1 MATGSLTKRLGIED
15 GTVLKEPLIEYC
27 LKDDKL
33 GDPLISEDHIYAF
46 DWANRKEIEK
56 IKKTIFRI
64 NDFMIGMFR
73 GVGIKLIDFKLD
85 DDNISEKNSDDYALL
100 LQLFIGRGEFFFCH
114 WYAIDEQTIND
125 RLSVTSGEKFFI
137 TMATQV
143 DGPKIYVDKLSKYMK
158 KLK

>member
-1 MATGSLTKRLGIED
+1 MKHKLKHFIATHTFHSTKSKKDFFSLVKHRKTNSDWFGNETPEMKENFFKL
-15 GTVLKEPLIEYC
+15 LKGRNL
-27 LKDDKL
+27 
-33 GDPLISEDHIYAF
+33 
-46 DWANRKEIEK
+46 
-56 IKKTIFRI
+56 
-64 NDFMIGMFR
+64 
-73 GVGIKLIDFKLD
+73 LD

-143 DGPKIYVDKLSKYMK
+143 DGPKIYVDKLTKYMK

>member
-1 MATGSLTKRLGIED
+1 MKHKLKHFIATHTFHSTKSKKDFFSLVKYRKINSDWFGNETTEMKQNFFKL
-15 GTVLKEPLIEYC
+15 LKGRNL
-27 LKDDKL
+27 
-33 GDPLISEDHIYAF
+33 
-46 DWANRKEIEK
+46 
-56 IKKTIFRI
+56 
-64 NDFMIGMFR
+64 
-73 GVGIKLIDFKLD
+73 LD

-143 DGPKIYVDKLSKYMK
+143 DGPKIYVDKLAKYMK